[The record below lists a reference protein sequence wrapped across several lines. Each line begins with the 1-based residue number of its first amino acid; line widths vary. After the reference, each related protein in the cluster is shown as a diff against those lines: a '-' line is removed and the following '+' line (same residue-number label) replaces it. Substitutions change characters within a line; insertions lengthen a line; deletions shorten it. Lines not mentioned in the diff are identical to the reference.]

1 MQAKPII
8 PPVFPT
14 ESSEVD
20 ASASSA
26 QTTVLETLSSI
37 RSMTGYGRAVGELEG
52 IGKLTVEVKSV
63 NGKGAELSVKLPKRF
78 VAQEFAL
85 RQRLIARLGRG
96 TAQVWVG
103 LEEGPRVAQMNEA
116 AVEAYFTQINAL
128 SERLGI
134 PKSPMIMDTL
144 LGLPEVFVRTS
155 GEEVV
160 VAPVIE
166 GADNAKASDPAWEAA
181 QGIIEQAWA
190 EFEAFRAAEGLQTA
204 LALVHSLGEIEHR
217 RALVAELAPQR
228 VPLVRERLEKALR
241 LAEEVRE
248 TQPDSNRLEQE
259 LLYYM
264 ERTDIAEELQRL
276 GQHLTFFRETLESGP
291 AANGEASEHGR
302 KLGFI
307 AQEIGR
313 ELNTLGAKSYD
324 AAMQAHMVE
333 AKHSLE
339 KIKEQVLN
347 VL

>member
-1 MQAKPII
+1 MSQKL
-8 PPVFPT
+8 V
-14 ESSEVD
+14 
-20 ASASSA
+20 AS
-26 QTTVLETLSSI
+26 LELNTI

-78 VAQEFAL
+78 ISQEFAL
-85 RQRLIARLGRG
+85 RKRLLGRLGRG
-96 TAQVWVG
+96 TAQIWVG

-116 AVEAYFTQINAL
+116 AVEAYFLQISAL
-128 SERLGI
+128 CERLGI
-134 PKSPMIMDTL
+134 PQSPNIMDTL
-144 LGLPEVFVRTS
+144 LGLPEVFTRTS
-155 GEEVV
+155 GEEAV
-160 VAPVIE
+160 VAPILE
-166 GADNAKASDPAWEAA
+166 GAETKATDPAWEAA
-181 QGIIEQAWA
+181 QAIIEQAWE
-190 EFEAFRAAEGLQTA
+190 EFEGFRAAEGLQTA
-204 LALVHSLGEIEHR
+204 LALVHSLDEIAHR
-217 RALVAELAPQR
+217 RTVVSELAPLR

-241 LAEEVRE
+241 LAEEVRD
-248 TQPDSNRLEQE
+248 TQPDSHRLEQE

-276 GQHLTFFRETLESGP
+276 GQHLVYFKETLETKP
-291 AANGEASEHGR
+291 TTEGETNELGR

-324 AAMQAHMVE
+324 AAMQAHIVE